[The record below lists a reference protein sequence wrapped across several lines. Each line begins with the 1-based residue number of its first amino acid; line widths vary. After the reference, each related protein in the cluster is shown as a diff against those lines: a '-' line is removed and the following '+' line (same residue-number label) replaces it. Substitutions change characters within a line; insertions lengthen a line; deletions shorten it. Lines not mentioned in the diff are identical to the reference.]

1 MLDYFQNLIANC
13 ASKWRPVVGYEGL
26 YEVSS
31 DGEVRSLLRKVTHG
45 RHKDGQ
51 TIGQRTLKI
60 KPGKLGYKIA
70 SLCRDG
76 VPKKMY
82 VHRIVVDAHRGPTPI
97 GLVIDHANGIRSDN
111 RLSNLRVVSQSQNL
125 RNKISTGNSHGHR
138 GISVATD
145 GRKKK
150 WHATI
155 GTRKERTYVG
165 SFLTKEEAIAARL
178 AAEMKFWPQDAPAVV
193 RK

>member
-31 DGEVRSLLRKVTHG
+31 DGEVRSLLRRVAHG

-51 TIGQRTLKI
+51 IIGQRTLKI

-76 VPKKMY
+76 LPCKAY
-82 VHRIVVDAHRGPTPI
+82 VHRLVVESHRGAIPD
-97 GLVIDHANGIRSDN
+97 GLVIDHANGDKSDN
-111 RLSNLRVVSQSQNL
+111 RLVNLRVVKQSQNVK
-125 RNKISTGNSHGHR
+125 NKISTGNAHGHR
-138 GISVATD
+138 GIILAKD
-145 GRKKK
+145 GRHKK
-150 WHATI
+150 WHAAI
-155 GTRKERTYVG
+155 QINGKKVLAG
-165 SFLTKEEAIAARL
+165 SFYTKEEAIAARIS
-178 AAEMKFWPQDAPAVV
+178 AELKYWGDDAPSVV